1 MYDPRGSQSGELVTC
16 DQQFCVANYG
26 GVLPSCTS
34 TSPCEYS
41 ISYGDGSST
50 AGFFVTDF
58 LQYNQVSGD
67 GQTTPANASVS
78 FG

>member
-1 MYDPRGSQSGELVTC
+1 MAT
-16 DQQFCVANYG
+16 YG
-26 GVLPSCTS
+26 GVMPSCTS
-34 TSPCEYS
+34 TSPCQYS
-41 ISYGDGSST
+41 ITYGDGSST

-67 GQTTPANASVS
+67 GLTTLANASIT